1 PTTENSNAKLGL
13 KPSHYKR
20 RDNSAARPSPPRA
33 AAPTRWFGTRQTL
46 LGHDHASGLQFP
58 MWKVGFLSSRDCG
71 DQRVP
76 PPLHWDTVEWANANR
91 DGGITP
97 PRQPQSIYP
106 GSGGCELHKPLG

>member
-1 PTTENSNAKLGL
+1 MALMLWPMLGIAACRNDDGNEGEARAQVARHPPCTSTKKISVPTTENSNAKLGL

-58 MWKVGFLSSRDCG
+58 MWKV
-71 DQRVP
+71 
-76 PPLHWDTVEWANANR
+76 
-91 DGGITP
+91 
-97 PRQPQSIYP
+97 
-106 GSGGCELHKPLG
+106 